1 MKKVKRY
8 NAGGYEDTDDA
19 KNLEAAAEREKADAE
34 KPAEPLKMA
43 SFKEAFA
50 EARKA
55 GDKTFEYMGKKY
67 TTEMAGAKKP
77 AASTTSTDKAGSKP
91 KASSYAEASKS
102 GRTLGDVIKSDASE
116 SADYR
121 KRVAEGKEK
130 TFGTKLQEG
139 FRRFGRALSTGRP
152 QGEGMKKGGM
162 VSSASKRADG
172 CATKGKTRGRM
183 V

>member
-77 AASTTSTDKAGSKP
+77 AASTTSTDKDESKP
-91 KASSYAEASKS
+91 KAGSYAEAAKS
-102 GRTLGDVIKSDASE
+102 SRTLGDVLRGASKSAPDFSKSKAGPEDIKKMFGMDKAE
-116 SADYR
+116 SRYNP
-121 KRVAEGKEK
+121 
-130 TFGTKLQEG
+130 
-139 FRRFGRALSTGRP
+139 RR
-152 QGEGMKKGGM
+152 GGNYKAGGS
-162 VSSASKRADG
+162 VGSASRRADG

-183 V
+183 I